1 MAFRVTV
8 VEIISAQDAEQAGRG
23 EIERYCQTVDVI
35 DLKKII
41 DATNYKPRGP
51 RAKKEPKA

>member
-1 MAFRVTV
+1 MSFRIVVTEV
-8 VEIISAQDAEQAGRG
+8 LEGTNVQPV
-23 EIERYCQTVDVI
+23 EIERYRQTVDVI

-51 RAKKEPKA
+51 RAKKGEKA